1 MTSRPRGRPPHPDI
15 LTPTEW
21 QVLYLIRHGFSDR
34 KIARTRGIS
43 LLAVRFHVRNIRS
56 KLAVDRRRDL
66 RMKSHAFP
74 NLQPRNG
81 VAPMPGKLELGP
93 LGQVSLT
100 VSNIARAE
108 AFYKE
113 TLGLP
118 HLFTFG
124 TLAFFDLGGTR
135 LFLTEP
141 ESGQPGR
148 SSVLYFKV
156 ADITEAYAELER
168 KGVTMAGAPHLI
180 FRHPDGLE
188 EWMGFFEDP
197 DKNLLAL
204 MELRRA

>member
-1 MTSRPRGRPPHPDI
+1 MTSRPRGRPPYPDI

-21 QVLYLIRHGFSDR
+21 QILHMVRHGFSDR
-34 KIARTRGIS
+34 KIARVRGIS

-56 KLAVDRRRDL
+56 KLAVERRSTL
-66 RMKSHAFP
+66 RNSAHPFP

-81 VAPMPGKLELGP
+81 ALPMSGSLKLGP

-108 AFYKE
+108 TFYKD

-124 TLAFFDLGGTR
+124 TLAFFDLDGTR

-141 ESGQPGR
+141 ERSQPGQG
-148 SSVLYFKV
+148 SVLYFRV
-156 ADITEAYAELER
+156 SNVQTAYAELEA
-168 KGVTMAGAPHLI
+168 KGVTMTGAPHMI
-180 FRHPDGLE
+180 FRHPDGVE
-188 EWMGFFEDP
+188 EWMAFFEDP

-204 MELRRA
+204 IEQRKT